1 MGLKNTFCCSKSDEK
16 LRADHRKHFIKSTVK
31 VAEELSAPH

>member
-1 MGLKNTFCCSKSDEK
+1 MGPKNAFCYSKSNEK

-31 VAEELSAPH
+31 VVEELSAPC